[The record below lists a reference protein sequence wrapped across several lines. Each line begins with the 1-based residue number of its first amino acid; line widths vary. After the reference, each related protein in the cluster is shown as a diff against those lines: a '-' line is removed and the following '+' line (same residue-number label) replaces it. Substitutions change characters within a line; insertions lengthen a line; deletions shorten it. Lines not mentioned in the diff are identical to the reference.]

1 MIHVKRSDMG
11 YIEVHNGDG
20 WVANIGYLEGTYGVE
35 IWSDSYKEWFY
46 EGTYKT
52 LKQAYKAVKEL
63 I

>member
-1 MIHVKRSDMG
+1 MIHVKRNMDG
-11 YIEVHNGDG
+11 TIEVHKDSKWLGSIEYFDD
-20 WVANIGYLEGTYGVE
+20 AYGIE
-35 IWSDSYKEWFY
+35 IWSKSYKEWHY